1 MKKIAV
7 FGGTGFVGSH
17 IIKELVTIECTPKV
31 LVREGS
37 EKKLLHS
44 DHCSII
50 PGDISSV
57 KNIEKTLSGTEA
69 VIYVIGIIREF
80 PQKGITFEKLHF
92 QAAIRCMK
100 TALNLGVKRFILMS
114 ANGVKPNGTDY
125 QKTKYMSEQYLK
137 DTDLDWTVF
146 RPSLIFGDPQGKIEF
161 CSQLRDDMLSI
172 PLPAPLFYKGIV
184 PKNAGSFSMSPI
196 NVKNVAEFFVK
207 ALDEKSTFHQTYEI
221 GGINSFSWKELVSII
236 ATASGK
242 KKWKIPTPAFPVKI
256 MASVFDRFPWFPI
269 TRDQLSML
277 LEGNM
282 CDPKK
287 LFEEFDIEPLDFSA
301 TNLSYLRA
309 E

>member
-1 MKKIAV
+1 
-7 FGGTGFVGSH
+7 
-17 IIKELVTIECTPKV
+17 
-31 LVREGS
+31 
-37 EKKLLHS
+37 
-44 DHCSII
+44 
-50 PGDISSV
+50 
-57 KNIEKTLSGTEA
+57 
-69 VIYVIGIIREF
+69 
-80 PQKGITFEKLHF
+80 
-92 QAAIRCMK
+92 
-100 TALNLGVKRFILMS
+100 
-114 ANGVKPNGTDY
+114 
-125 QKTKYMSEQYLK
+125 MSEQYLK
-137 DTDLDWTVF
+137 DIDLDWTVF

-269 TRDQLSML
+269 TGDQLSML

-282 CDPKK
+282 CDSKK